1 MAEGGSIA
9 VAVEVDAS
17 RLRSE
22 LTEAER
28 LSRRFGLA
36 LGDALEA
43 GVVRGSSLSEVLQGL
58 ASRLSSIALSAALK
72 PVESAFG
79 SIFSGLLRGLSG
91 GASPFGADGLNAP
104 AGLQAAVTQ
113 AASSA
118 VGAPPGFSGA
128 QSASTG
134 FGDPRSAAAAGHGP
148 VTVNIATPDAESFR
162 RSEAQV
168 SAALARAVAR
178 GRRGL

>member
-1 MAEGGSIA
+1 MAEGESVA
-9 VAVEVDAS
+9 VNVEVDAS
-17 RLRSE
+17 TLRRE

-43 GVVRGSSLSEVLQGL
+43 GVVRGSSLSQVLQGL
-58 ASRLSSIALSAALK
+58 GSRLSSIALSAALR
-72 PVESAFG
+72 PVENAFG
-79 SIFSGLLRGLSG
+79 SIFSGLARGLLGGVSPVG
-91 GASPFGADGLNAP
+91 ATGLAAPADLRTAVAAASAGAGQGAAAGASVA
-104 AGLQAAVTQ
+104 AG
-113 AASSA
+113 S
-118 VGAPPGFSGA
+118 
-128 QSASTG
+128 
-134 FGDPRSAAAAGHGP
+134 GDPRSAFGPGHGP